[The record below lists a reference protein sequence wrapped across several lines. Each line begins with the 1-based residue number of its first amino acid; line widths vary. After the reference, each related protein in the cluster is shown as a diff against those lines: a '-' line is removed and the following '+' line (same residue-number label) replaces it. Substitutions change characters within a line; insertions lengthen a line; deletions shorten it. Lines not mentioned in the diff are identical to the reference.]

1 MACGGCHERTATR
14 NTGGHLRGKQFL
26 LIQRSHPRGG
36 AKAWWTRAPGLLS
49 FSIFPLYPSIPSTP
63 PPCPFTRNDLS
74 LFLFLSSRRKIFSLL
89 PPLLPPSVSRL
100 SREKNTRLEERGPRH
115 TTRRHTPAVNIY
127 PRLKSNEPPHLL
139 AYLPVARVKFVPVI
153 KG

>member
-1 MACGGCHERTATR
+1 MPRTNSHEE
-14 NTGGHLRGKQFL
+14 H
-26 LIQRSHPRGG
+26 GG
-36 AKAWWTRAPGLLS
+36 AFEGETVLIDSEEPPSRRSKSLVDPRSWTSLLLDLPS
-49 FSIFPLYPSIPSTP
+49 LSVHTVNPSPLPFYEERSRVEILSLSLSLVSSKNP
-63 PPCPFTRNDLS
+63 PPP
-74 LFLFLSSRRKIFSLL
+74 L
-89 PPLLPPSVSRL
+89 PSPHVSRL

>member
-1 MACGGCHERTATR
+1 MDPRSWTSLLLDLPSLSVHTVNPSPLPFYEERSR
-14 NTGGHLRGKQFL
+14 VE
-26 LIQRSHPRGG
+26 I
-36 AKAWWTRAPGLLS
+36 LS
-49 FSIFPLYPSIPSTP
+49 
-63 PPCPFTRNDLS
+63 
-74 LFLFLSSRRKIFSLL
+74 LFLSSRRKIF
-89 PPLLPPSVSRL
+89 PPLLPSRL

>member
-63 PPCPFTRNDLS
+63 PPCPFTRNDLASKFSLS
-74 LFLFLSSRRKIFSLL
+74 LFFSRLLLLFF
-89 PPLLPPSVSRL
+89 PPLVSRL

>member
-49 FSIFPLYPSIPSTP
+49 FSIFPLYPSIPSP
-63 PPCPFTRNDLS
+63 LPFYKERSRVEILS
-74 LFLFLSSRRKIFSLL
+74 LFLSSRRKIF
-89 PPLLPPSVSRL
+89 PPLLPSRL

>member
-1 MACGGCHERTATR
+1 MPRTNSHEE
-14 NTGGHLRGKQFL
+14 H
-26 LIQRSHPRGG
+26 GG
-36 AKAWWTRAPGLLS
+36 AFEGETVLIDSEEPPSRRSKSLVDPRSWTSLLLDLPS
-49 FSIFPLYPSIPSTP
+49 LSVHTINPSPL
-63 PPCPFTRNDLS
+63 PFYEERSRVEILS
-74 LFLFLSSRRKIFSLL
+74 LFLSSRRKIF
-89 PPLLPPSVSRL
+89 PPLLPSRL